1 MLGREE
7 RKEVAVERSGSGV
20 PISALYGSSDWGR
33 GRCVCVGGGG
43 GGGERHSTSTIE
55 AEAMYEVRCYH
66 ESRLMFSVCSI
77 HKVSISLFY
86 IQREISHIA
95 SESC

>member
-1 MLGREE
+1 M
-7 RKEVAVERSGSGV
+7 
-20 PISALYGSSDWGR
+20 
-33 GRCVCVGGGG
+33 CGGGG
-43 GGGERHSTSTIE
+43 GKRAGERHSTIE
-55 AEAMYEVRCYH
+55 AEAMYEVKCYH